1 MPAEGK
7 RPVKNDPRVATREEN
22 ELEVS
27 AAITYLKTDLET
39 FLIAYSE
46 HARRSGTNT
55 LKQPPTGDILAS
67 LHHLEYLV
75 LKMDPKWAKKQ
86 SLDIKLIRDVARFR
100 NKAQHDADK
109 FKSHYYTKTCISDIK
124 KLHRAIRK
132 AYEELPREAFQTQG
146 NQSEPRPMQRPKPR
160 PMSRPKQHPQPSQQG
175 TGKNGQGNTAVS
187 FVGIFIAGVVV
198 GAFVDGTSLPDGLVA
213 PATLGTW
220 ATGTI
225 MMLMGKLD
233 N

>member
-7 RPVKNDPRVATREEN
+7 RPVKNDPGVGTKEKN
-22 ELEVS
+22 QLEVS
-27 AAITYLKTDLET
+27 KAITYLNRDLEP
-39 FLIAYSE
+39 FLITYSE
-46 HARRSGTNT
+46 QAHRSGIQSTQ
-55 LKQPPTGDILAS
+55 KPPQGDPLAS

-86 SLDIKLIRDVARFR
+86 SLDIKLIRDVRSAR
-100 NKAQHDADK
+100 NATQHYAHK
-109 FKSHYYTKTCISDIK
+109 FESSTYTQTCLSNIQRLGRAITKTP
-124 KLHRAIRK
+124 RK
-132 AYEELPREAFQTQG
+132 PPREAFQAQG
-146 NQSEPRPMQRPKPR
+146 YQSEPRPVQKPKPR
-160 PMSRPKQHPQPSQQG
+160 PQPKPPQQG